1 MSKLR
6 DLQNIPETGG
16 HLYVDRDDGVICWI
30 EGDRRH
36 QLVVTS
42 LKNQERAIVLIRL
55 ILTLNYLVT
64 PLSHAEHTHHVS
76 DWQRLNENEVFSFLT
91 LYLHLD
97 FRLRQEL
104 KESLFVSICLS
115 VCPLKVSQS
124 SSLSQVNLRAVS
136 GLFRFSF
143 SVSFTHFVGQS

>member
-91 LYLHLD
+91 FYLHLD
-97 FRLRQEL
+97 FEI
-104 KESLFVSICLS
+104 FVSVRSSRSHFLYPSVCLS
-115 VCPLKVSQS
+115 VLSRS
-124 SSLSQVNLRAVS
+124 LNLHLFLRSISGLSQVSLGS
-136 GLFRFSF
+136 LFQYPLLTS
-143 SVSFTHFVGQS
+143 